1 MNERTKEL
9 RKNLGLTLEEFGKR
23 LGVTKSAISNIEN
36 GNRNLTDLMIVSI
49 CREFDVSEEW
59 LRFGTG
65 EMFIPKTINQ
75 SLTDFLGNLITE
87 EDSFKKRL
95 IEALASLDVEDWEY
109 LEKLALKLTKKD

>member
-9 RKNLGLTLEEFGKR
+9 RKKLGLTLEEFGKR

-59 LRFGTG
+59 LRFGDG
-65 EMFIPKTINQ
+65 EMFVPKTGNQ
-75 SLTDFLGNLITE
+75 TLTDFLSDLIKDD
-87 EDSFKKRL
+87 DSFKKRL
-95 IEALASLDVEDWEY
+95 IEALAALDAEDWKY